1 MAQPS
6 KASEPAALQR
16 GRQLPFAFSTL
27 DPGVRREPVWI
38 EATDTAQSF
47 GILYRPPKH
56 EPKTAVYV
64 MHPRGEFTRHYVV
77 PGLTA
82 RGYAVFGH
90 NSRYLNN
97 DTDMVHERLL
107 FDIAAGMRFL
117 KARGYERIVLL
128 GNSGGGSLLGF
139 YQAQASRAPGERLTS
154 TPGGERIDLTA
165 ELMPEG
171 DVYIAVAAHPGE
183 GRFMLNVLD
192 PAVVNENEPAESDPA
207 WDMYNPANGYRPF
220 PEPSTYD
227 RAWLAE
233 YRRRQRERNARLDAT
248 ARSYL
253 DEQAEARARMRG
265 DGFES
270 LSEDDRSATTRRA
283 RLWRYMVIYRTLANP
298 AYLDATIDPS
308 RRPLGSI
315 FSPGDPILGNYG
327 PGGLA
332 RTMTPRAWLS
342 TWSGL
347 SSQADLP
354 DTIAHVT
361 VPTLIVYADGDC
373 DIFPSEQLE
382 LMQKSGAK
390 DKTYVELE
398 WADHYLHPVGEE
410 GAKLADP
417 RERLIDIIVPW
428 IEERIGEP

>member
-1 MAQPS
+1 MTQV
-6 KASEPAALQR
+6 SEER
-16 GRQLPFAFSTL
+16 VRRLPFAFTHL
-27 DPGVRREPVWI
+27 DESVRRDVVYL

-47 GILYRPPKH
+47 GILYRPERR
-56 EPKTAVYV
+56 EPNTCVYL

-107 FDIAAGMRFL
+107 FDIAAGLRHL
-117 KARGYERIVLL
+117 KERGFERIVLL

-139 YQAQASRAPGERLTS
+139 YQSQAGQDPAARLS
-154 TPGGERIDLTA
+154 GTPGGEPVNLAD
-165 ELMPEG
+165 EVMPEG
-171 DVYIAVAAHPGE
+171 DLYIAVAAHLGE

-192 PAVVNENEPAESDPA
+192 PAVVDEREPQLSDRD
-207 WDMYNPANGYRPF
+207 WDMYDERNGYRPF
-220 PEPSTYD
+220 PEPSSYD
-227 RAWLAE
+227 PAWLTA
-233 YRRRQRERNARLDAT
+233 YRERQRERNHRLDSV
-248 ARSYL
+248 ARQYIN
-253 DEQAEARARMRG
+253 EQAYYRDRFRDPGYASEPAGLRGAIAR
-265 DGFES
+265 
-270 LSEDDRSATTRRA
+270 RRW
-283 RLWRYMVIYRTLANP
+283 LGRYMIIYRTLANP
-298 AYLDATIDPS
+298 AYLDPRIDPS

-315 FSPGDPILGNYG
+315 FSPGDPIIGNYG

-332 RTMTPRAWLS
+332 RVMTPRAWLS

-354 DTIAHVT
+354 DTIKHVT
-361 VPTLIVYADGDC
+361 IPTLIVYADGDC
-373 DIFPSEQLE
+373 DIFPAEQQELLE
-382 LMQKSGAK
+382 KSGAA
-390 DKTYVELE
+390 DKQLVDLP

-410 GAKLADP
+410 GRAMADP
-417 RERLIDIIVPW
+417 RERLIKMIVPW